1 MTAMSNNLKVVKV
14 AVFSIF
20 ENKKFLFRLY
30 IMTSFVKYDN
40 IWRKEGE
47 IWKKRKLSSKVG
59 ESHL

>member
-1 MTAMSNNLKVVKV
+1 MTAMSNIFKLLLI